1 MIQNTWK
8 NRFNPSPGTVI
19 RGIWNQNRYQ
29 IIREL
34 GKGANGAVFLAKGND
49 TLVAIKG
56 SDQTSAII
64 SEVNVLKSLAKAR
77 GINLGPS
84 LIDVDDWQDGNRKYS
99 FYVMEFIE
107 GPLLMDFL
115 RKNGG
120 VWLDIFL
127 LQLLNDLDS
136 LHQQGY
142 VFGDL
147 KPENLLIAE
156 KSLRIRCIDVGGIT
170 SVGRSIRE
178 FTEFYD
184 RGYWGLGSRK
194 ADPAYD
200 LFAVAMIIMNT
211 AYPERFPKLEGGL
224 SQLRR
229 MAAQKQELK
238 KYEPILL
245 KAWKGDYRSAGQM
258 RADLAE
264 ITFRTGT
271 ADIAKPAGQKRSKGG
286 GWLETAAIFLM
297 ITLIY
302 FIYLFSQIAES
313 L

>member
-156 KSLRIRCIDVGGIT
+156 KSLRIRCIDVGG
-170 SVGRSIRE
+170 
-178 FTEFYD
+178 
-184 RGYWGLGSRK
+184 
-194 ADPAYD
+194 
-200 LFAVAMIIMNT
+200 
-211 AYPERFPKLEGGL
+211 
-224 SQLRR
+224 LR
-229 MAAQKQELK
+229 
-238 KYEPILL
+238 P
-245 KAWKGDYRSAGQM
+245 
-258 RADLAE
+258 
-264 ITFRTGT
+264 
-271 ADIAKPAGQKRSKGG
+271 
-286 GWLETAAIFLM
+286 
-297 ITLIY
+297 
-302 FIYLFSQIAES
+302 
-313 L
+313 